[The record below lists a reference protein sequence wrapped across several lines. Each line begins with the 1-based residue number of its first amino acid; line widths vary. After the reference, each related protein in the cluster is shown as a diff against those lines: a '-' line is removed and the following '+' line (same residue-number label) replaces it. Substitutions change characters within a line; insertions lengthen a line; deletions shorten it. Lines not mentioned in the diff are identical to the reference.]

1 MRVICDS
8 SKPLQK
14 MQEPFAWRVG
24 YSGEKLSRNSPGYG
38 RTVVSLLLSGTCV
51 RCREIR
57 FIFSHPGGTLPM
69 LAGRIAAAPGMDRQA
84 QSTAPKRIEYEFR
97 RLYYDTARAANRP
110 VMAALTSL
118 VPISQVLFGTDYPFV
133 HSIARTLEG
142 LKTVGFSEAE
152 LQAIE
157 RDNALA
163 LLPRFKAAV
172 AAA

>member
-1 MRVICDS
+1 MGWTPEKSLAEMDS
-8 SKPLQK
+8 NGV
-14 MQEPFAWRVG
+14 AAA
-24 YSGEKLSRNSPGYG
+24 
-38 RTVVSLLLSGTCV
+38 VVSVTQ
-51 RCREIR
+51 
-57 FIFSHPGGTLPM
+57 PG
-69 LAGRIAAAPGMDRQA
+69 IWY
-84 QSTAPKRIEYEFR
+84 IEYEFR
-97 RLYYDTARAANRP
+97 RLYYDTASAANRP
-110 VMAALTSL
+110 AMAALTSL

>member
-1 MRVICDS
+1 
-8 SKPLQK
+8 
-14 MQEPFAWRVG
+14 
-24 YSGEKLSRNSPGYG
+24 
-38 RTVVSLLLSGTCV
+38 
-51 RCREIR
+51 
-57 FIFSHPGGTLPM
+57 M